1 MIHLL
6 GEGLLEGRPS
16 QLQSH
21 SQFPEQAQPP
31 TQPTSSIQGSQ
42 PSTSPAVTGPATVSS
57 SSSAAR
63 RTRAN
68 KACTNCARIKCKC
81 IPRAGLG
88 PDGYGCE
95 RCHRL
100 GKTCEPSMTVVPSP
114 RRARQTTSTA
124 TPRVKPSNSRSARLE
139 AKLNDLVDLLRT
151 SQAISEPGVAAAA
164 TAASAAVAAPDHSDD
179 DVDAEGEADADGD
192 DDDDTS
198 PQSAATGG
206 AVSGAASTAPTTL
219 PDADPDTDVDIGF
232 DGPDSTEN
240 NNNNPEEDELRPHE
254 REACLRRF
262 TEDMLPLAPF
272 LYIPPDV
279 TARRLQRMYPFL
291 WRCIKAAACIHPAHR
306 VRAAAQARAAIIRQV
321 VSRGER
327 SMDVLLGM
335 LTFVTWVHLSTKDRF
350 HRNFATMVA
359 QMAVCVAWD
368 LGLTMPPLLEP
379 ASTAGERFVPV
390 VQIPG
395 IPASMWKAQRTME
408 ERRAVLGVYLV
419 TSVTSQMFR
428 SADGLRWSPYLDQC
442 LAQLSQQST
451 IPQDATLVRHV
462 KMQLLINQVRYAST
476 NGAGGGGGAGGGH
489 VSTGGGGS
497 MYRSFGSGPTNLPSP
512 YMDSLRQQ
520 LDEIVGV
527 VDGQSPAFENF
538 TTHNL
543 YHFAMLAIH
552 ESALA
557 RQPPPPNPA
566 AGTTASAWV
575 LPDLR
580 RFEIYQRC
588 LTSVQAWLERLFAWP
603 LPCYVCLPS
612 GTYLQMFYVIVCL
625 HKLTTLRDPAW
636 NVEAVRGVVDLFPT
650 IDRILGMCEELRVM
664 LAQANQTGAAGPPS
678 SAGAAGVN
686 HSSNGTPASGGSASA
701 SGSIIEQDEHD
712 PILVAIRKF
721 STLKIIWQNE
731 MLAQDR
737 EREEEAAAAAARSAA
752 VSHTATYGGT
762 ASVPSSG
769 PILMN
774 GAPPVPTFEA
784 PPPIDFF
791 SGYSLDVLSYFH
803 AVPDAMTD
811 VTWP

>member
-1 MIHLL
+1 M
-6 GEGLLEGRPS
+6 
-16 QLQSH
+16 
-21 SQFPEQAQPP
+21 
-31 TQPTSSIQGSQ
+31 
-42 PSTSPAVTGPATVSS
+42 
-57 SSSAAR
+57 
-63 RTRAN
+63 
-68 KACTNCARIKCKC
+68 
-81 IPRAGLG
+81 
-88 PDGYGCE
+88 
-95 RCHRL
+95 
-100 GKTCEPSMTVVPSP
+100 
-114 RRARQTTSTA
+114 
-124 TPRVKPSNSRSARLE
+124 
-139 AKLNDLVDLLRT
+139 
-151 SQAISEPGVAAAA
+151 AAAA

-179 DVDAEGEADADGD
+179 NVDDAEGEGEADADAEGD
-192 DDDDTS
+192 DDEDTS
-198 PQSAATGG
+198 PQSAITGG
-206 AVSGAASTAPTTL
+206 AASGAASTAPTTL
-219 PDADPDTDVDIGF
+219 PDVDPETDVDIDF
-232 DGPDSTEN
+232 DGPDSSTTTEVN
-240 NNNNPEEDELRPHE
+240 DDLLPHE
-254 REACLRRF
+254 MEACLRRF

-279 TARRLQRMYPFL
+279 TARRLHRMYPFL
-291 WRCIKAAACIHPAHR
+291 WRCIKAAACVHPAHR
-306 VRAAAQARAAIIRQV
+306 VRAASQARAAIIRQV

-419 TSVTSQMFR
+419 TSVTAQMFR

-442 LAQLSQQST
+442 LDQLSRQST

-476 NGAGGGGGAGGGH
+476 NGAGGGGGH

-512 YMDSLRQQ
+512 YMDSLRAQ

-557 RQPPPPNPA
+557 RQPPNT
-566 AGTTASAWV
+566 GTNNGGGWV

-588 LTSVQAWLERLFAWP
+588 LVSVQAWFERLFAWP

-636 NVEAVRGVVDLFPT
+636 NVEAVRGVIDLFPT

-664 LAQANQTGAAGPPS
+664 LAQANQETTAGGHPS
-678 SAGAAGVN
+678 SHS
-686 HSSNGTPASGGSASA
+686 HSSTNTPGGSS

-737 EREEEAAAAAARSAA
+737 EREEEAAAAAARA
-752 VSHTATYGGT
+752 HTATYGGT
-762 ASVPSSG
+762 ASVPTSASASG

-803 AVPDAMTD
+803 AMPDAMAD